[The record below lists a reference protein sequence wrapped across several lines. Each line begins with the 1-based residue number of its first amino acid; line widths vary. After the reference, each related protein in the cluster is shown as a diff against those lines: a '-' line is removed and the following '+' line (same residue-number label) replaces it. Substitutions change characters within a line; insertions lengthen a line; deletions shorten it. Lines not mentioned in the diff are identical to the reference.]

1 MTLATEAPDTLAPLE
16 PALVDLL
23 LEVAI
28 GVHRFGMYPPGH
40 PTIEALGDRLAKR
53 LNLYVAEEGPLQV
66 GVASKQ
72 LVVGSGATDSGHPIL
87 RELARKL
94 RERGVGALTFH
105 QGVQGSHLETLLQ
118 ALAAD
123 ASASAETPTVPGEVV
138 LVHPVGYDALDLAAA
153 GASSATSRATDL
165 WLGLAR
171 AAMSAGT
178 IEQADAEN
186 VEGLACRI
194 RDLSDE
200 PGYDQIL
207 LGYMSQLAGV
217 LKAAGGGE
225 EGRAIR
231 SQFSSLL
238 ERLDEAT
245 IQSLLANAAN
255 GEGLRFA
262 LDVCEALDPKA
273 AIRIIELAPRG
284 AGQRMSD
291 QLLRLLRK
299 LAVQADVGS
308 DPLSASSD
316 EAFKEAVGRL
326 ADDWDLKDPAP
337 EQYSAILDGMV
348 ASSAVSGN
356 RKATDRVGGD
366 QRMVYTALE
375 VDALGPAVTDAVER
389 LSNSGGIKFLLR
401 LLESV
406 PEGSRVGEYIREVV
420 HSPEQIKRLTS
431 GVEVDEAAL
440 DRVIRRMGQAS
451 IEPLLDGLMLSESRS
466 VRRVI
471 SDRLSKMGDPV
482 ARVALDRL
490 KSEDVWYRVRNLLIL
505 AAQVTDLPEDAEVA
519 RFLDHV
525 DHRVRR
531 EALPLCLRQ
540 TEQRSAVLR
549 QSLKDED
556 PRMVRMALVELKESC
571 PPELVSDLSEMA
583 VVGGDLG
590 AQAAKA
596 IGACS
601 SHLGL
606 KALLDLTRTRGWTG
620 RVRLAKNSPVLLAS
634 LEALQ
639 TRWPEFEEVVE
650 LLNLARKS
658 KNADVRRAVGG
669 SHG

>member
-1 MTLATEAPDTLAPLE
+1 MTVPTETPVAME

-72 LVVGSGATDSGHPIL
+72 LVVGSGATDSSHPIL

-105 QGVQGSHLETLLQ
+105 QGVQGTHLETLLQ
-118 ALAAD
+118 SLAAD
-123 ASASAETPTVPGEVV
+123 VSDASDTPSVPGEVI
-138 LVHPVGYDALDLAAA
+138 LVHPIGYDALDLAAA
-153 GASSATSRATDL
+153 GASPATSRATDL

-171 AAMSAGT
+171 AAMNAGT
-178 IEQADAEN
+178 IEKSDAEN

-217 LKAAGGGE
+217 LRSAGGGE

-231 SQFSSLL
+231 SQFSGLL

-245 IQSLLANAAN
+245 IQNLLANAAN

-273 AIRIIELAPRG
+273 AIRIIELAPR
-284 AGQRMSD
+284 APGQRLSD

-348 ASSAVSGN
+348 ASSAISGN
-356 RKATDRVGGD
+356 RKAKDRVGGD

-375 VDALGPAVTDAVER
+375 VDALGAAVTDAVER

-401 LLESV
+401 LIESIS
-406 PEGSRVGEYIREVV
+406 EGSRVGDYIREVV
-420 HSPEQIKRLTS
+420 HSPEQVMRLTS
-431 GVEVDEAAL
+431 GAEVDEAAL
-440 DRVIRRMGQAS
+440 DRVIKRMGSAS
-451 IEPLLDGLMLSESRS
+451 IEPLIDGLMISESRS
-466 VRRVI
+466 VRRVL
-471 SDRLSKMGDPV
+471 SDRLSQMGDPV
-482 ARVALDRL
+482 GRAALDRL
-490 KSEDVWYRVRNLLIL
+490 KKEDVWYRVRNLLIL
-505 AAQVTDLPEDAEVA
+505 AAEATDLPDSLDLV
-519 RFLDHV
+519 RFLEHA

-531 EALPLCLRQ
+531 EAFPLCLRQ
-540 TEQRSAVLR
+540 ADQRSAVLR
-549 QSLKDED
+549 QSLEDED
-556 PRMVRMALVELKESC
+556 PRMVRMALVELREDC
-571 PPELVSDLSEMA
+571 PAELVETLAAMA
-583 VVGGDLG
+583 SSGGDLG
-590 AQAAKA
+590 VQAVKA
-596 IGACS
+596 IGACN

-606 KALLDLTRTRGWTG
+606 KALLDLTRSRGWTG
-620 RVRLAKNSPVLLAS
+620 RVRLAKNSTVLRAGIEVLA
-634 LEALQ
+634 A
-639 TRWPEFEEVVE
+639 RWSDVDEVVE
-650 LLNLARKS
+650 ILELARRS
-658 KNADVRRAVGG
+658 KNAEVRRTVGG
-669 SHG
+669 VHG